1 MALFLGQHQTENE
14 NFGVDWVIHYEFD
27 GVGTQQAI
35 EEFKTL
41 INDLDAVGLQMEVRH
56 GTGASLLV
64 FVKVPRELLGAEM
77 YKSRVKDW
85 LYGISHAFPDD
96 DAHALVEGETEAEEL
111 RAIYHLVTWQKEQ
124 GGAGIIANLG
134 KWSNVKASFPLHSK
148 STNDE
153 LLRRWSKA
161 TILRAEDFD
170 EIRSLFGEKVA
181 YYFAFIQCYSI
192 FLVFPAVSGFICWAF
207 LGPYSITFA
216 ALTCLWSLVFVE
228 YWKLKEK
235 DLSIRWGVKGVGAL
249 KVNREQYQWDR
260 EVLDPVT
267 GEIRREF
274 STRKQILRQLLQL
287 PFAVLASTVLGVLIV
302 LTFAM
307 EVFLSEVYQGP
318 FKIYLDLLPTVI
330 LSLLSPTIT
339 NFLTDLGTRLTD
351 YENYRTSDQYERA
364 LTQKT
369 FVLNFITSFLPI
381 FLTAFI
387 YVPYGAKI
395 VPYLDVFRVKAA
407 RSSFLWG
414 GSVTEQ
420 HYPDLHV
427 DPARLQQEIIY
438 LTVTAQVLSFGEEM
452 VIPYIKR
459 LFWRMYREYKNRK
472 LENNARRRPR
482 SQTLDLLLNDMPEES
497 QFLKTVRHQC
507 DAELYDV
514 QEDILEMC
522 LQFGYLVLFGA
533 AWPLV
538 PLGFLIN
545 NWIELRG
552 DFLKISL
559 ECQRPP
565 PIRADSIGPWLQ
577 VLEFLTWLGGLSSA
591 AIVHLYRSD
600 IQTVKLSSLLLT
612 LFVTEQAFLL
622 AKFLV
627 RTILQKIGAETLRRE
642 EQYWYSIRK
651 RYLETFSDEAAKLS
665 RARRNS
671 RIPPGS
677 VEGMNPAF
685 TGEKPNFVTLED
697 EFVPKFTRTNSGRLQ
712 ISEQATRFWSWQKTS
727 QQTIDAGVKLIQ
739 MLSVAGQSK
748 NAAAKKSQ

>member
-1 MALFLGQHQTENE
+1 MALFLGQRQTENE
-14 NFGVDWVIHYEFD
+14 NYGVDWVIHYEFEN
-27 GVGTQQAI
+27 VGPQQAVQ
-35 EEFKTL
+35 EYKKL
-41 INDLDAVGLQMEVRH
+41 INDLDAAGLQTEVRH
-56 GTGASLLV
+56 GPGASLLV

-85 LYGISHAFPDD
+85 LYGISHVFPDD
-96 DAHALVEGETEAEEL
+96 DAQSLIEGETEAEEL
-111 RAIYHLVTWQKEQ
+111 RTIYHLVTWQKDHS
-124 GGAGIIANLG
+124 GAGITANFG
-134 KWSNVKASFPLHSK
+134 QWTNVKASFPLHSR
-148 STNDE
+148 STNEE
-153 LLRRWSKA
+153 LLRRWSKT
-161 TILRAEDFD
+161 TILREDDLD

-192 FLVFPAVSGFICWAF
+192 FLVFPAVSGLICWAL
-207 LGPYSITFA
+207 LGPYSIAFA

-228 YWKLKEK
+228 YWKLREKE
-235 DLSIRWGVKGVGAL
+235 LSIRWGVKGVHAI
-249 KVNREQYQWDR
+249 KVDRLQYKWDK

-267 GEIRREF
+267 GEINRHF
-274 STRKQILRQLLQL
+274 STRKQLLRQLLQL
-287 PFAVLASTVLGVLIV
+287 PFAVLASCLLGALIV
-302 LTFAM
+302 ITFAM

-318 FKIYLDLLPTVI
+318 FKLYLDLLPTVI

-339 NFLTDLGTRLTD
+339 SFLTDLGTRLTD
-351 YENYRTSDQYERA
+351 YENYRTTDEYERA

-381 FLTAFI
+381 FLTAFV
-387 YVPYGAKI
+387 YVPFGGRI
-395 VPYLDVFRVKAA
+395 VPHLDVFSVKAA
-407 RSSFLWG
+407 KSSFLWG
-414 GSVTEQ
+414 GSTTTEQ
-420 HYPDLHV
+420 YHPDLQV

-438 LTVTAQVLSFGEEM
+438 LTVTAQVFSFGEEM

-459 LFWRMYREYKNRK
+459 VFWRMYREYKNRK
-472 LENNARRRPR
+472 IEKTARRRPR
-482 SQTLDLLLNDMPEES
+482 TQTLDLLLNDVPEEAP
-497 QFLKTVRHQC
+497 FLKRVRDQC

-522 LQFGYLVLFGA
+522 LQYGYLVMFGA
-533 AWPLV
+533 AWPLL

-545 NWIELRG
+545 NWVELRG
-552 DFLKISL
+552 DFVKITL
-559 ECQRPP
+559 ECKRPP

-627 RTILQKIGAETLRRE
+627 RTILQKIGADTFRRE

-677 VEGMNPAF
+677 TEWTAPDF
-685 TGEKPNFVTLED
+685 TGEKPPFVTLED
-697 EFVPKFTRTNSGRLQ
+697 EFVPHFTRTNSGRLQ
-712 ISEQATRFWSWQKTS
+712 ISERATRFWSWQKTS
-727 QQTIDAGVKLIQ
+727 QQTIDTGVKLIQ

-748 NAAAKKSQ
+748 TAKKSQ